1 MKRIA
6 LPFGRGTVTVELPD
20 DAAILQART
29 APPVENPT
37 SRVPEALANPIGSPP
52 LGEIA
57 KGKSKAVIVLSDFTR
72 PIPHKIILPP
82 LLREIARA
90 GISPKETTLL
100 LANGLHRPMNEK
112 EIAESVGREIAETY
126 RMVNHRASDKD
137 SLASLGALDGQIPLW
152 LSRHF
157 LGADLRI
164 LTGLIEPHLMAGFSG
179 GCKLVA
185 PGIAGEETIKALH
198 SPHFLEDPRCC
209 EGEIKNNPL
218 QQTIRAI
225 GRKTNVDFILNVAL
239 NEKRQVTGVFVGH
252 AIEAHDA
259 GVAFCRQWQEIE
271 CEKADVVVTTSAG
284 WPLDATFYQAIKGLT
299 TALPA
304 LKSGGTMLLVAEC
317 SEGLGSA
324 PFREELAT
332 IEDASEYVHRITHR
346 SEVIV
351 DQWQIEEL
359 CKVLLRGKV
368 VIYSPRLFEDYRGR
382 LFEVSND
389 LTGALHT
396 MLAKRQNAKVAVIPQ
411 GPYVLV
417 RGRNAAGS

>member
-1 MKRIA
+1 MKQIA

-20 DAAILQART
+20 DAAILHARA
-29 APPVENPT
+29 APPLENPAAEI
-37 SRVPEALANPIGSPP
+37 SEALANPIGSPP
-52 LGEIA
+52 LREIA

-72 PIPHKIILPP
+72 PVPHKIILPP
-82 LLREIARA
+82 ILREIARA

-100 LANGLHRPMNEK
+100 FANGLHRPMNEEEVIETLGS
-112 EIAESVGREIAETY
+112 EIARTY
-126 RMVNHRASDKD
+126 RIVNHHASDKD
-137 SLASLGALDGQIPLW
+137 SLTYLGALPEKIPIW
-152 LSRHF
+152 ISRHF
-157 LGADLRI
+157 FSADLRI

-179 GCKLVA
+179 GCKLIA

-225 GRKTNVDFILNVAL
+225 GRKTNVDFILNVTL
-239 NEKRQVTGVFVGH
+239 NEKRYITGVFAGH
-252 AIEAHDA
+252 AIKAHDA

-299 TALPA
+299 AALPA
-304 LKSGGTMLLVAEC
+304 LKPGGTMLLVAEC

-324 PFREELAT
+324 PFRDELAT
-332 IEDASEYVHRITHR
+332 VEDASEYVHRITHR
-346 SEVIV
+346 SEVRI

-359 CKVLLRGKV
+359 CKVLLRGRV
-368 VIYSPRLFEDYRGR
+368 VVYSPRLHEDYRGT
-382 LFEVSND
+382 LFEVTND
-389 LTGALHT
+389 LTGAFHA